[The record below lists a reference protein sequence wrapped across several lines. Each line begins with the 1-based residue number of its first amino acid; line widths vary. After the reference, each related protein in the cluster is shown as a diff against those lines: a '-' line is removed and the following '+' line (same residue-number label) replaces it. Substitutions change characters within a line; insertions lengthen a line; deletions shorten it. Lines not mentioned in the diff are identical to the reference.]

1 MAIYVLTGEI
11 GSGKTSVLFNAIQG
25 QTKVGGFLSPIQNQI
40 RQFYFIQNGLY
51 IPMESIGA
59 HSKADL
65 VVGKYIFD
73 SITFHH
79 AKVQFAQDWN
89 SSLNLLILDEFGPLE
104 FKNQGLMPEL
114 NPYLKLAQE
123 NTKQSILVVVRN
135 TLLKSFAKSYTVNQV
150 IYKEEVSDFFRKVLG

>member
-11 GSGKTSVLFNAIQG
+11 GSGKTSTLFNAIQG

-40 RQFYFIQNGLY
+40 RKFYFIQNGLY

-73 SITFHH
+73 SSAFHH
-79 AKVQFAQDWN
+79 AKVQFAQDWD
-89 SSLNLLILDEFGPLE
+89 SNLKLLVLDEFGPLE
-104 FKNQGLMPEL
+104 FKNQGLLPEL
-114 NPYLKLAQE
+114 NPYLVESQE
-123 NTKQSILVVVRN
+123 AENQTILVVVRN
-135 TLLKSFAKSYTVNQV
+135 TLLESFAKSYSVNQI
-150 IYKEEVSDFFRKVLG
+150 IYKDDVADFFRKVLG

>member
-11 GSGKTSVLFNAIQG
+11 GSGKTTALFNAIQG

-40 RQFYFIQNGLY
+40 RQFYFIRNGLY
-51 IPMESIGA
+51 IPMESSGA
-59 HSKADL
+59 YSKANL

-73 SITFHH
+73 SSAFHQ

-123 NTKQSILVVVRN
+123 NTKHSILVVVRN
-135 TLLKSFAKSYTVNQV
+135 TLLESFAKSYSVNQV